1 MYICNDIKTNAH
13 ICGCHVAINNEAIK
27 NLTSDPNELDLR
39 SNFLEVF
46 PSIYNDLSYIMKL
59 KNYQIT
65 ISKYRNSATST
76 QFKIIIIGKVAHVNF
91 FHLKSRR
98 AICLKFLDNVA
109 HKLIRKNE

>member
-46 PSIYNDLSYIMKL
+46 PSIYNDLS
-59 KNYQIT
+59 
-65 ISKYRNSATST
+65 
-76 QFKIIIIGKVAHVNF
+76 
-91 FHLKSRR
+91 
-98 AICLKFLDNVA
+98 
-109 HKLIRKNE
+109 